1 MNMGTGTYYL
11 THIISCAM
19 EVTMYKNVKKGAD
32 HAENATNEN

>member
-19 EVTMYKNVKKGAD
+19 EVTIYTKGAY